1 MQLVHGMEVQ
11 MIKIKEREEEVTS
24 RGESKIKEEK
34 VIGRRRSIG
43 RRNSAETIGRAM
55 QWKNDAR

>member
-1 MQLVHGMEVQ
+1 MEVQ

>member
-1 MQLVHGMEVQ
+1 MEVQ

-34 VIGRRRSIG
+34 VIGRRSIG